1 MRYWQ
6 EYLRD
11 INMDEILNMQIND
24 MAKVEFECSCGRKH
38 FLDIDK
44 IVMGQGVISRLPE
57 ILSDYVKEKIYI
69 LYDQNTYR
77 AAGRKVKEVLED
89 ADFQVKCTVLDSGD
103 QILIPDEKAV
113 GKMFMELEAG
123 TGMIVAVGSG
133 TLNDMAKYMS
143 SRTKIPY
150 TIVCTA
156 PSMDGY
162 ASSGAPLMNGGRKI
176 SYTAT
181 LAYAIVGDTDVMKEA
196 PMRMILAGYGDIIG
210 KLTCLADWRLSHELT
225 GEYYCE
231 TIVKLVQ
238 KAIQKVVDH
247 RKGLEQRQEEAVRY
261 LIEALTL
268 TGVAMGLAGNSR
280 PASGAE
286 HMLSHYWEMKVIA
299 RGENPELHGIKVGIA
314 TPVIAE
320 VFDEMQDLF
329 PESVKEMAPSA
340 DQIKTLMKEAGAPIK
355 PQEAGLD
362 KDLFY
367 RGILEGNTVRDRF
380 SILDL
385 AVKENRIERIARKI
399 TDEYYQE

>member
-44 IVMGQGVISRLPE
+44 IVMGQGVISRLPA

-320 VFDEMQDLF
+320 VFDEMQDLL

-367 RGILEGNTVRDRF
+367 RGILEGNTVRERF

>member
-238 KAIQKVVDH
+238 KAIKKVVDH

-320 VFDEMQDLF
+320 VFDEMQDLL

>member
-150 TIVCTA
+150 TIVCAA

-320 VFDEMQDLF
+320 VFDEMQDLL